1 MKRKSQKRKKY
12 RLNKRGKAL
21 VAILI
26 MIPILVIIFKGT
38 KNEVNAK
45 SEIALQTEAAL
56 VIAEQPNEVV
66 EEEPEEVEEV
76 FYETRMTSYY
86 PGDDCK
92 SGTVTG
98 SGKGINDF
106 EVNEYG
112 WYTYNGKLVVATAT
126 KYLLN
131 YGFTLSEGVHTYKYW
146 DEITIEIDGVRY
158 EAIVLDSCGHAM
170 HSDRIDLFVS
180 NSKSIKDTTIKV
192 IGVE

>member
-1 MKRKSQKRKKY
+1 MKRKSQKRRR
-12 RLNKRGKAL
+12 RLNKRGKTL

-38 KNEVNAK
+38 KNEVDAK
-45 SEIALQTEAAL
+45 TDIALQTEAIMT
-56 VIAEQPNEVV
+56 IAEQPNEI
-66 EEEPEEVEEV
+66 EEPEVEEV

-98 SGKGINDF
+98 SGKGVKDF
-106 EVNEYG
+106 EVNENG
-112 WYTYNGKLVVATAT
+112 WFTYDGKLVVATAT

-180 NSKSIKDTTIKV
+180 NKDSIKDTTIKV

>member
-1 MKRKSQKRKKY
+1 MKRKSQKRRKY

-38 KNEVNAK
+38 KNEVSAK
-45 SEIALQTEAAL
+45 EEPVLAETTNEI
-56 VIAEQPNEVV
+56 VEVMQEEPV
-66 EEEPEEVEEV
+66 EEEAEEV

-98 SGKGINDF
+98 SGKSIKDF

-146 DEITIEIDGVRY
+146 EEITIEIDGVRY

-180 NSKSIKDTTIKV
+180 NSKSVKDTTIKV

>member
-1 MKRKSQKRKKY
+1 MKKKSQKRRKY
-12 RLNKRGKAL
+12 RLNKRGKTL

-45 SEIALQTEAAL
+45 VDLAMTKEANIIATET
-56 VIAEQPNEVV
+56 IK
-66 EEEPEEVEEV
+66 EEEPIEEEVEEV

-98 SGKGINDF
+98 SGKSIKDF

-146 DEITIEIDGVRY
+146 DEITIEIDGIRY

-180 NSKSIKDTTIKV
+180 NSKSVKDTTIKV

>member
-1 MKRKSQKRKKY
+1 MKRKSQKRRKY
-12 RLNKRGKAL
+12 RLNKKGKTL

-45 SEIALQTEAAL
+45 EEIVL
-56 VIAEQPNEVV
+56 AETTNEIV
-66 EEEPEEVEEV
+66 EVMQEEPIEEEVEEV

-98 SGKGINDF
+98 SGKSIKDF

-146 DEITIEIDGVRY
+146 DEITIEIDGIRY

-180 NSKSIKDTTIKV
+180 NKDSIKDTTIKV

>member
-38 KNEVNAK
+38 KNEVSAK
-45 SEIALQTEAAL
+45 EEIALQTEAAL

-98 SGKGINDF
+98 SGKSIKDF

-112 WYTYNGKLVVATAT
+112 WYTYNGKLVIATAT

-146 DEITIEIDGVRY
+146 DEIIIEIDGVRY

-180 NSKSIKDTTIKV
+180 NSKSVKDTTIKV

>member
-1 MKRKSQKRKKY
+1 MKRKSQKRRR
-12 RLNKRGKAL
+12 RLNKRGKTL

-26 MIPILVIIFKGT
+26 MIPILIIIFKGT
-38 KNEVNAK
+38 KNEVDAK
-45 SEIALQTEAAL
+45 TDIALQTEAIMT
-56 VIAEQPNEVV
+56 IAEQPNEI
-66 EEEPEEVEEV
+66 EEPEVEEV

-98 SGKGINDF
+98 SGKGVKDF
-106 EVNEYG
+106 EVNENG
-112 WYTYNGKLVVATAT
+112 WFTYDGKLVVATAT

-180 NSKSIKDTTIKV
+180 NKDSIKDSTIKV

>member
-12 RLNKRGKAL
+12 RLNKRGKTL

-45 SEIALQTEAAL
+45 VDLAMTEEANIIATET
-56 VIAEQPNEVV
+56 IK
-66 EEEPEEVEEV
+66 EEEPIEEEVEEV

-98 SGKGINDF
+98 SGKSIKDF

-146 DEITIEIDGVRY
+146 EEITIEIDGVRY

-180 NSKSIKDTTIKV
+180 NSKSVKDTTIKV

>member
-1 MKRKSQKRKKY
+1 MKRKSQKRRKY

-45 SEIALQTEAAL
+45 EEIVL
-56 VIAEQPNEVV
+56 AETTNEIV
-66 EEEPEEVEEV
+66 EVMQEEPVEEEVEEV

-98 SGKGINDF
+98 SGKSIKDF

-146 DEITIEIDGVRY
+146 EEITIEIDGVRY

-180 NSKSIKDTTIKV
+180 NSKSVKDTTIKV

>member
-1 MKRKSQKRKKY
+1 MKKKSQKRRKY
-12 RLNKRGKAL
+12 RLNKRGKTL

-38 KNEVNAK
+38 KNEVSAK
-45 SEIALQTEAAL
+45 AEEIVLAESQTEI
-56 VIAEQPNEVV
+56 VEQVV
-66 EEEPEEVEEV
+66 EEEPIEEEVEEV

-98 SGKGINDF
+98 SGKGVKDF

-112 WYTYNGKLVVATAT
+112 WFTYDGKLVVATAT

-146 DEITIEIDGVRY
+146 DEIEIEIDGVRY

-180 NSKSIKDTTIKV
+180 NKDSIKDTTIKV

>member
-1 MKRKSQKRKKY
+1 MKRKSQKRRKY
-12 RLNKRGKAL
+12 RLNKRGKVL
-21 VAILI
+21 VTILI

-45 SEIALQTEAAL
+45 VDLAMTEEANIIATET
-56 VIAEQPNEVV
+56 IK
-66 EEEPEEVEEV
+66 EEEPIEEEAEEV

-98 SGKGINDF
+98 SGKSIKDF

-112 WYTYNGKLVVATAT
+112 WYTYNDKLVVATAT

-146 DEITIEIDGVRY
+146 EEITIEIDGVRY

-180 NSKSIKDTTIKV
+180 NSKSVKDTTIKV

>member
-1 MKRKSQKRKKY
+1 MKKKSQKRRKY
-12 RLNKRGKAL
+12 RLNKRGKTL

-26 MIPILVIIFKGT
+26 MIPILVIIFNGT

-45 SEIALQTEAAL
+45 VDVAMTEEANIIATET
-56 VIAEQPNEVV
+56 IK
-66 EEEPEEVEEV
+66 EEEPIEEEVEEV

-98 SGKGINDF
+98 SGKSIKDF

-180 NSKSIKDTTIKV
+180 NSKSVKDTTIKV

>member
-38 KNEVNAK
+38 KNEVSAK
-45 SEIALQTEAAL
+45 EEIALQTEAAL

-98 SGKGINDF
+98 SGKSIKDF

-146 DEITIEIDGVRY
+146 DEITIEIDGIRY

>member
-12 RLNKRGKAL
+12 RLNKKGKTL

-26 MIPILVIIFKGT
+26 MIPILVIIFRGT
-38 KNEVNAK
+38 KNEVSAK
-45 SEIALQTEAAL
+45 EEIVL
-56 VIAEQPNEVV
+56 AETTNEIV
-66 EEEPEEVEEV
+66 EVMQEEPIEEEVEEV

-98 SGKGINDF
+98 SGKSIKDF

-146 DEITIEIDGVRY
+146 EEITIEIDGVRY

-180 NSKSIKDTTIKV
+180 NKDSVKDTTIKV

>member
-1 MKRKSQKRKKY
+1 MKKKSQKRRKY
-12 RLNKRGKAL
+12 RLNKRGKTL

-38 KNEVNAK
+38 KNEVSAK
-45 SEIALQTEAAL
+45 EEIVL
-56 VIAEQPNEVV
+56 AETQNEIV
-66 EEEPEEVEEV
+66 EVMQEEPIEEEVEEV

-98 SGKGINDF
+98 SGKSIKDF

-146 DEITIEIDGVRY
+146 EEITIEIDGVRY
-158 EAIVLDSCGHAM
+158 EAIVLDSCGYAM

-180 NSKSIKDTTIKV
+180 NSKSVKDTTIKV

>member
-1 MKRKSQKRKKY
+1 MKKKSQKRRKY
-12 RLNKRGKAL
+12 RLNKRGKTL

-38 KNEVNAK
+38 KNEVDAK
-45 SEIALQTEAAL
+45 TDIALQTEAIMT
-56 VIAEQPNEVV
+56 IAEQPNEI
-66 EEEPEEVEEV
+66 EEPEVKEV

-98 SGKGINDF
+98 SGKSIKDF

-146 DEITIEIDGVRY
+146 EEITIEIDGVRY

-180 NSKSIKDTTIKV
+180 NKDSIKDTTIKV

>member
-1 MKRKSQKRKKY
+1 MKKKSQKRKKY
-12 RLNKRGKAL
+12 RLNKRGKTL

-45 SEIALQTEAAL
+45 VDVAMTEEANIIATEI
-56 VIAEQPNEVV
+56 IK
-66 EEEPEEVEEV
+66 EEEPIEEEV

-98 SGKGINDF
+98 SGKSIKDF

-146 DEITIEIDGVRY
+146 EEITIEIDGVRY

-180 NSKSIKDTTIKV
+180 NSKSVKDTAIKV

>member
-1 MKRKSQKRKKY
+1 MKRKSQKRRKY

-38 KNEVNAK
+38 KNEVSAK
-45 SEIALQTEAAL
+45 EEIVL
-56 VIAEQPNEVV
+56 AETTNEIV
-66 EEEPEEVEEV
+66 EVMQEEPVEEEVEEV

-98 SGKGINDF
+98 SGKSIKDF

-131 YGFTLSEGVHTYKYW
+131 YGFTLSEGVHTYRYW
-146 DEITIEIDGVRY
+146 EEITIEIDGVRY

-180 NSKSIKDTTIKV
+180 NSKSVKDTTIKV

>member
-1 MKRKSQKRKKY
+1 MKRKSQKRRKY
-12 RLNKRGKAL
+12 RLNKRGKTL

-38 KNEVNAK
+38 KNEVSAK
-45 SEIALQTEAAL
+45 EEIVL
-56 VIAEQPNEVV
+56 
-66 EEEPEEVEEV
+66 EVEEV

-98 SGKGINDF
+98 SGKSIKDF

-146 DEITIEIDGVRY
+146 EEITIEIDGVRY

-180 NSKSIKDTTIKV
+180 NSKSVKDTTIKV

>member
-1 MKRKSQKRKKY
+1 MKKKSQKRRKY
-12 RLNKRGKAL
+12 RLNKRGKTL

-38 KNEVNAK
+38 KNEVTAK
-45 SEIALQTEAAL
+45 AEEIVLAESQTEI
-56 VIAEQPNEVV
+56 VEQVV
-66 EEEPEEVEEV
+66 EEEPIEEEVEEV

-98 SGKGINDF
+98 SGKGVKDF

-112 WYTYNGKLVVATAT
+112 WFTYDGKLVVATAT

-180 NSKSIKDTTIKV
+180 NSKSVKDTTIKV

>member
-1 MKRKSQKRKKY
+1 MKKKSQKRRKY
-12 RLNKRGKAL
+12 RLNKRGKTL

-45 SEIALQTEAAL
+45 VDLAMTEEANIIAVET
-56 VIAEQPNEVV
+56 IK
-66 EEEPEEVEEV
+66 EEEPIKEEVEEV

-98 SGKGINDF
+98 SGKSIKDF

-146 DEITIEIDGVRY
+146 EEITIEIDGVRY

-180 NSKSIKDTTIKV
+180 NSKSVKDTTIKV